1 MKVLLVTLHHNIK
14 IAGRR
19 REAACH
25 SHAMLLG
32 RALSAAGR
40 DSSSR
45 VAWWLIIAV
54 TDLKHCISS
63 PLPKFCTTRKCMQ
76 TFPGISSQQLPVPEH
91 PWEEALTHVFAG
103 YTHGSPL
110 FHLACLHNHTHHYWV
125 TGIENKLREYF
136 HLARKYCY
144 MPGRQQRKGI
154 LK

>member
-1 MKVLLVTLHHNIK
+1 
-14 IAGRR
+14 
-19 REAACH
+19 
-25 SHAMLLG
+25 
-32 RALSAAGR
+32 
-40 DSSSR
+40 
-45 VAWWLIIAV
+45 
-54 TDLKHCISS
+54 
-63 PLPKFCTTRKCMQ
+63 MQ

-154 LK
+154 LKQTLQQRPEHTVLPSLTQPGCLFQQCHSGKASGRKILCWFYSILHLQELQVTMTRQGWHGFCCDWLRHRLRL